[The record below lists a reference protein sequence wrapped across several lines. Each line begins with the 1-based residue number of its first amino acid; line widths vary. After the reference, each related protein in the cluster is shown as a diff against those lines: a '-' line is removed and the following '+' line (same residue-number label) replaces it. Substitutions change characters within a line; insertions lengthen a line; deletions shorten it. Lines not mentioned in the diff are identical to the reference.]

1 MSSKRRVGVL
11 EAHEL
16 PESAAPA
23 IFCGTG
29 IAEYLVNENYAVKL
43 GKRLIRMVKLTAER
57 AIELAKEAREKAI
70 KLWEMKQLGIGFGN
84 LVPFSRR
91 TDPTQHFHYEIPRAN
106 EKGIRRWGLRSH
118 RMPSAF
124 TTEVLTTRTLRVSAR
139 SRHSQQFIAEAI
151 RPLVPAHLAGSI

>member
-11 EAHEL
+11 EANEL

-70 KLWEMKQLGIGFGN
+70 KLWELQQLGIGFGN

-106 EKGIRRWGLRSH
+106 EKGIRRWGFRSAASKRNEKLR
-118 RMPSAF
+118 
-124 TTEVLTTRTLRVSAR
+124 TRILQVSAR

>member
-23 IFCGTG
+23 IFCGAG

-70 KLWEMKQLGIGFGN
+70 KLWELQQLGIGFGN

-106 EKGIRRWGLRSH
+106 EIGVRRWGFRTRASKRDEKLW
-118 RMPSAF
+118 
-124 TTEVLTTRTLRVSAR
+124 TRTLRVSAR